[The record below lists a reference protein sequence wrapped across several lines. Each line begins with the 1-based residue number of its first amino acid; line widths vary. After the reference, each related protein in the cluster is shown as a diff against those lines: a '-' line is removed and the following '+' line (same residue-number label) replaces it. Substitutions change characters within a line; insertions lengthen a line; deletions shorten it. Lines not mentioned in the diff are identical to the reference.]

1 MAGGTLTP
9 RQKMINMM
17 YLVLTAMLA
26 LNVSAEVL
34 DAFVVIDKSIEH
46 NTRIVMEKNSNNL
59 SDFRRAAAENREKV
73 EPWLLKGEDVH
84 RRATEMYSMINQLKL
99 DLVISGDGRDSESI
113 IDGEVN
119 AALIGSLSDT
129 DASSRVL
136 VGSGTFKGKAFAL
149 RNAMNEYSDYLL
161 TLIDETKSPVL
172 YHSLVEMLRLPET
185 QQKTDGDVTSWE
197 VATFDAVPL
206 ISAVAILSK
215 MQMDVYNSE
224 SEVVSYL
231 MRQIS
236 ATDFKFS
243 DIDVA
248 VIPSSNYVIQGTE
261 FSAEMFLAAY
271 DPTQSPVLTMGGR
284 SYHANDKGKIVFKTV
299 PEHIGPV
306 SLHGN
311 IEFIGTDGKT
321 TRPVNVSYMVVEPN
335 TVVSPAK
342 MNVVYRGIE
351 NPVNVSSA
359 GIPQD
364 KLDVRITNGTIERK
378 GNEFMVIPGSGRIC
392 EISVFVD
399 EKNMG
404 TRQLRVKDLP
414 PPTPQLDVIQGK
426 TATKSELLASQ
437 GILAAMPRDFDF
449 DLRFRVVSFSV
460 FVPDA
465 TSGYVLEEES
475 KSAAFTDRQKQ
486 IFNRVRSGQRVTF
499 TDIKAVGPDGRTID
513 LNDFSIKIK

>member
-1 MAGGTLTP
+1 
-9 RQKMINMM
+9 MINMM

-46 NTRIVMEKNSNNL
+46 NTRIVLEKNNNNL

-84 RRATEMYSMINQLKL
+84 RRAAEMYNMINQLKL
-99 DLVISGDGRDSESI
+99 DLVISGDGKNSEGI
-113 IDGEVN
+113 VDGEIN

-136 VGSGTFKGKAFAL
+136 VGSGTSKGKAFAL
-149 RNAMNEYSDYLL
+149 RKAMNEYCDYLL
-161 TLIDETKSPVL
+161 SLIDEAKNPVL
-172 YHSLVEMLRLPET
+172 YNSLIEMLRLPENLR
-185 QQKTDGDVTSWE
+185 KTDGDVTSWE

-215 MQMDVYNSE
+215 YQMDVYNSE

-231 MRQIS
+231 MRQVS

-271 DPTQSPVLTMGGR
+271 DPTQNPVLTMGGR
-284 SYHANDKGKIVFKTV
+284 TYLANDKGKIIFKTV
-299 PEHIGPV
+299 SGHIGPV

-311 IEFIGTDGKT
+311 IEFIGPEGKV

-335 TVVSPAK
+335 TVVSPTK

-351 NPVNVSSA
+351 NPVNISSA

-364 KLDVRITNGTIERK
+364 KLDVRITNGTFERK
-378 GNEFMVIPGSGRIC
+378 GNEFLVTPGSGRVC
-392 EISVFVD
+392 EISVFVN

-414 PPTPQLDVIQGK
+414 TPAPQLDGILGK
-426 TATKSELLASQ
+426 NATKNELLASQ
-437 GILAAMPRDFDF
+437 GILAVMPRDFDF

-460 FVPDA
+460 FMPDA
-465 TSGYVLEEES
+465 GGYIIEETSN
-475 KSAAFTDRQKQ
+475 SAAFTDRQKQ

-499 TDIKAVGPDGRTID
+499 TDIKAVGPDGRTIELSD
-513 LNDFSIKIK
+513 LSIKIK

>member
-1 MAGGTLTP
+1 MAAGKLSP

-17 YLVLTAMLA
+17 YIVLTAMLA

-46 NTRIVMEKNSNNL
+46 NTRIVLEKNNNNL

-84 RRATEMYSMINQLKL
+84 RRAIEMYDMINQIKL
-99 DLVISGDGRDSESI
+99 DLVISGDGKNSEGI
-113 IDGEVN
+113 TDGEVN
-119 AALIGSLSDT
+119 AEFIGSLSDT
-129 DASSRVL
+129 DASSRIL
-136 VGSGTFKGKAFAL
+136 VGSGTSKGKAFAL
-149 RNAMNEYSDYLL
+149 RKAMNEYCDYLL
-161 TLIDETKSPVL
+161 SMVDEAKSPVL
-172 YHSLVEMLRLPET
+172 FHSLTEMLRLPET
-185 QQKTDGDVTSWE
+185 QKKTDGDVTSWE
-197 VATFDAVPL
+197 VAVFDGVPL
-206 ISAVAILSK
+206 ISAVALLSK

-224 SEVVSYL
+224 GEVVAYL
-231 MRQIS
+231 MRQVS
-236 ATDFKFS
+236 ATDYKFS

-271 DPTQSPVLTMGGR
+271 DPTQNPTLTMGGR
-284 SYHANDKGKIVFKTV
+284 TYHANDKGKIVFKTIS
-299 PEHIGPV
+299 EHIGPV

-311 IEFIGTDGKT
+311 IEFMGPEGKT

-335 TVVSPAK
+335 TVVSPTK

-351 NPVNVSSA
+351 NPISISSA

-364 KLDVRITNGTIERK
+364 KLDVRITNGTLEHK
-378 GNEFMVIPGSGRIC
+378 GNEFLVTPGAGRVC
-392 EISVFVD
+392 EISVFVN

-414 PPTPQLDVIQGK
+414 TPTPQLDGILGK
-426 TATKSELLASQ
+426 TAAKNELLASQ

-460 FVPDA
+460 FA
-465 TSGYVLEEES
+465 TAASGYAVEEES
-475 KSAAFTDRQKQ
+475 KSAAFTTRQKD
-486 IFNRVRSGQRVTF
+486 IFSRVPSGQRVTF
-499 TDIKAVGPDGRTID
+499 TDIKAVGPDGKIID
-513 LNDFSIKIK
+513 LADLSIKLK